1 MHAMQPN
8 NYVKESR
15 SCSKIA
21 AEDAACCERSGS
33 PAACSVSCH
42 VGRARVAPRRQYEL
56 QQLGSVLTGL
66 GSSVKHRLVRAEAGA
81 APGRG
86 GARLS
91 GTLHLVPAVK
101 TVKSAAAAAGAV
113 NRRCTPLLYI
123 FTLRV
128 DVQAYVI
135 YP

>member
-1 MHAMQPN
+1 M
-8 NYVKESR
+8 
-15 SCSKIA
+15 
-21 AEDAACCERSGS
+21 
-33 PAACSVSCH
+33 
-42 VGRARVAPRRQYEL
+42 
-56 QQLGSVLTGL
+56 LTGL

-101 TVKSAAAAAGAV
+101 TVKSAAAAGAV